1 MLESLET
8 QNADELEEM
17 GKQVFELFKHD
28 FGEFSKLSPSFHRAV
43 AHSGEVARYFQAHK
57 GSQSESSPNVLKRQ

>member
-28 FGEFSKLSPSFHRAV
+28 FGEFSKFISVIPSS
-43 AHSGEVARYFQAHK
+43 SG
-57 GSQSESSPNVLKRQ
+57 SLW